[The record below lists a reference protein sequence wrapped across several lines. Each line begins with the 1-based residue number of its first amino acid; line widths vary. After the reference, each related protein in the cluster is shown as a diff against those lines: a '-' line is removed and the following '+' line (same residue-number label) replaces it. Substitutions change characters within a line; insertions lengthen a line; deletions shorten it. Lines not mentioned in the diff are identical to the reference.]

1 MAGDTIEM
9 MYIAGEK
16 YLVDYDYIEKAKSIS
31 CFTVLFF
38 TIFVLAFT
46 GLFIWLAVDKYESE
60 YTLA

>member
-1 MAGDTIEM
+1 M

-60 YTLA
+60 YALA